1 MIRAVHG
8 GLAVSSPVQGGVCE
22 MKTQQGNTNKRV
34 KNLNTKQ
41 LAGRD
46 IKCNGRYSRV

>member
-1 MIRAVHG
+1 MIRVVHG
-8 GLAVSSPVQGGVCE
+8 GQAVSSPVQGGVCE
-22 MKTQQGNTNKRV
+22 MKTQQGNINRRV

-46 IKCNGRYSRV
+46 MKWNGRYNRV